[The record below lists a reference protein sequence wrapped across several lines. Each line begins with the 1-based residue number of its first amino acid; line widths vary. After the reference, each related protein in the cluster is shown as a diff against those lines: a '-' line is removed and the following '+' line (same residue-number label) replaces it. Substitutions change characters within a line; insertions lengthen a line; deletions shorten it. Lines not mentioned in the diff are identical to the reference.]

1 MPENLEK
8 LPSEDREVPLTPG
21 GNIVR
26 DKYTGEVACYD
37 KSKAGGE
44 LERRTLTYAGREL
57 DRGTHKF
64 RCPLGAQARDACP
77 FFASCSAGSA
87 GAQGRQIRVPFSTD
101 IRRFAPVYPKSKRWR
116 RLYNGRSA
124 VERAF
129 SYAKE
134 VLPLERHAL
143 RGKKAIELR
152 ALLAAITIN
161 VRVLMLRRRAESQAA
176 AA

>member
-1 MPENLEK
+1 MPAGNSIAARTSFVVLSARK
-8 LPSEDREVPLTPG
+8 PG
-21 GNIVR
+21 MRVR
-26 DKYTGEVACYD
+26 SLRPV
-37 KSKAGGE
+37 
-44 LERRTLTYAGREL
+44 R
-57 DRGTHKF
+57 
-64 RCPLGAQARDACP
+64 Q
-77 FFASCSAGSA
+77 AGS
-87 GAQGRQIRVPFSTD
+87 QGRQIRVPFSTD

-129 SYAKE
+129 SNAKD